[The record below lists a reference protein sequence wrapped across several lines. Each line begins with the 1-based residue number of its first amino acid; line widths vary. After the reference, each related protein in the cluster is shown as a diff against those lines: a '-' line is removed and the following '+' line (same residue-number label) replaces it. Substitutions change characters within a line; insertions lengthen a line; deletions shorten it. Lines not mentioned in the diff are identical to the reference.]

1 MFSSYLSSRHD
12 LCREL
17 VRRLSDR
24 YVYVSVLGKHVTGKR
39 INVTTV
45 STSIADTREK
55 QCGFVVKVN
64 DGKHYSEYSF
74 TDITEENIDA
84 LEESIVRELTLS
96 AHLSAQ
102 HVDAEIM
109 KDEPLVQNFVR
120 PTHGRTYSV
129 EEMVAEM
136 TKLRDQIH
144 AASDKV
150 IQAIMMLES
159 YETSSMF
166 LSKNRDL
173 TQNYSWNSMY
183 GIAVAREGSTI
194 QEAMASAA
202 ANSIEETFRIMAGK
216 TAETAR
222 TAEELL
228 TAGLIE
234 PGVYDIITA
243 PSITGLI
250 AHEAFG
256 HGVEMDMFVKK
267 RAKARKYMNKPVA
280 SPLVNMHDGA
290 GVRVPAIP
298 SLETLEAADLT
309 APAACASAATEQPS
323 PAACTSGTTEQPAP
337 AACTSAAT
345 EQPAPAACTSGTTE
359 QPASAAC
366 TPEDPSAACSAE
378 TPSAALPAYLNDPCI
393 GYFFDD
399 DGVLSHDT
407 QIIKDGIL
415 VSGISD
421 AVSAA
426 ELGTEPTGNGRRQD
440 PSRKAYTR
448 MTNTYFAP
456 GKDKLEDMIGS
467 IEHGYMLF
475 ETSNGMEDPKNWNIQ
490 CVACYGREIR
500 NGKFTGK
507 LVAPVVMS
515 GYVPDLL
522 MSISAVSD
530 EWQIIGAGHCG
541 KGYKEWVPVSD
552 GGPYLKARCKLG

>member
-1 MFSSYLSSRHD
+1 MFSSYLDSRHE

-17 VRRLSDR
+17 VRRLGSR
-24 YVYVSVLGKHVTGKR
+24 YVYASILGKHVTGR
-39 INVTTV
+39 RFVV
-45 STSIADTREK
+45 STATTTITETNEK
-55 QCGFVVKVN
+55 QSGFVVKVN
-64 DGKHYSEYSF
+64 DGEKYSEYSF
-74 TDITEENIDA
+74 TDITA
-84 LEESIVRELTLS
+84 ESLDSIEQDILRELALS
-96 AHLSAQ
+96 EHIASQ

-109 KDEPLVQNFVR
+109 ADEPLVQDFTR
-120 PTHGRTYSV
+120 PMSGKALSV
-129 EEMVAEM
+129 QEIVAKLTE
-136 TKLRDQIH
+136 LRDQVH
-144 AASDKV
+144 AASEKV
-150 IQAIMMLES
+150 IQSIMMLEN

-166 LSKNRDL
+166 ISKNRDL

-183 GIAVAREGSTI
+183 GVAVAREGSTI

-202 ANSIEETFRIMAGK
+202 ANSTEETLKIMAGK
-216 TAETAR
+216 TEGLAKL
-222 TAEELL
+222 AEELL
-228 TAGLIE
+228 GAELIE

-267 RAKARKYMNKPVA
+267 RARARHYVNKPVA
-280 SPLVNMHDGA
+280 SELVNMHDGA
-290 GVRVPAIP
+290 AVRVPAEL
-298 SLETLEAADLT
+298 SRE
-309 APAACASAATEQPS
+309 
-323 PAACTSGTTEQPAP
+323 TSGEAES
-337 AACTSAAT
+337 SA
-345 EQPAPAACTSGTTE
+345 
-359 QPASAAC
+359 
-366 TPEDPSAACSAE
+366 DFM
-378 TPSAALPAYLNDPCI
+378 NDPCV

-415 VSGISD
+415 ISGISD

-426 ELGTEPTGNGRRQD
+426 ELGTVPTGNGRRQD

-456 GKDKLEDMIGS
+456 GKDKLEDMIKS
-467 IEHGYMLF
+467 VEHGYMLF
-475 ETSNGMEDPKNWNIQ
+475 DTNNGMEDPKNWNIQ
-490 CVACYGREIR
+490 CVACYGREIK

-522 MSISAVSD
+522 MSISMVSD

-541 KGYKEWVPVSD
+541 KGYKEWVAVSD

>member
-1 MFSSYLSSRHD
+1 MFSTYLDSRHE

-17 VRRLSDR
+17 VRRLGGR
-24 YVYVSVLGKHVTGKR
+24 YIYASVLGKHVTGR
-39 INVTTV
+39 RFMV
-45 STSIADTREK
+45 STATTTITETNEK

-64 DGKHYSEYSF
+64 DGQHYSEYSF
-74 TDITEENIDA
+74 TDITADNIDE
-84 LEESIVRELTLS
+84 LEQRIVNELTLS
-96 AHLSAQ
+96 GHIASQ
-102 HVDAEIM
+102 HVNAEIM
-109 KDEPLVQNFVR
+109 ADEPLVRDFVR
-120 PTHGRTYSV
+120 PMNGQSLSV
-129 EEMVAEM
+129 QETVARLTE
-136 TKLRDQIH
+136 LRDQVH
-144 AASDKV
+144 AASGKV
-150 IQAIMMLES
+150 IQSMMMLEN

-166 LSKNRDL
+166 ISKNRDL

-183 GIAVAREGSTI
+183 GIAVAREGNTI

-202 ANSIEETFRIMAGK
+202 ANSTEETLRIMSGK
-216 TAETAR
+216 TEGLAKL
-222 TAEELL
+222 AEELL
-228 TAGLIE
+228 SAELIE

-267 RAKARKYMNKPVA
+267 RARARHYVNKAVA

-290 GVRVPAIP
+290 AVRVPAELSKQNIEEV
-298 SLETLEAADLT
+298 SAGHMNSDGSADFM
-309 APAACASAATEQPS
+309 
-323 PAACTSGTTEQPAP
+323 
-337 AACTSAAT
+337 
-345 EQPAPAACTSGTTE
+345 
-359 QPASAAC
+359 
-366 TPEDPSAACSAE
+366 
-378 TPSAALPAYLNDPCI
+378 NDPCV

-399 DGVLSHDT
+399 DGVLAHDT

-426 ELGTEPTGNGRRQD
+426 ELGTVPTGNGRRQD

-456 GKDKLEDMIGS
+456 GKDKLEDMIKS
-467 IEHGYMLF
+467 VEHGYMLF
-475 ETSNGMEDPKNWNIQ
+475 DTNNGMEDPKNWNIQ

-500 NGKFTGK
+500 DGKFTGK

-522 MSISAVSD
+522 MSITMVSD

-541 KGYKEWVPVSD
+541 KGYKEWVAVSD